1 MAAAPD
7 AVAPEIFEL
16 SRLRV
21 EDLDPVLDDE
31 CIAWRSALSWDFSA
45 SADLVRRF
53 VRIQALNGYALVL
66 GERVIGYSYYVSEEH
81 KGLIGDLYVLRD
93 YDCAETEH
101 LLLSTVLS
109 SLISTP
115 GVRRIEGQL
124 MMMKGPFERGLPS
137 ARYGEVFPRQFML
150 ADLAEVGSMHASA
163 AVHSYRFEAWSAAR
177 QDDMAAVI
185 AAAYQGHVDSRI
197 NDQYRSYQ
205 GARRFLSNVVQ
216 YPGCGQ
222 FYAPAS
228 TIAVDA
234 DGKVAGVVLCSMVAA
249 ETGHITQICVT
260 PSAQGKGVG
269 YELLRHAMLHLK
281 NAGCEKTSLTV
292 TASNTSAIRLYQAIG
307 FRSLRRFAAYV
318 WEGF

>member
-1 MAAAPD
+1 MAAAPETC
-7 AVAPEIFEL
+7 APEILEL
-16 SRLRV
+16 SRLRI
-21 EDLDPVLDDE
+21 EDLDPVLEDE
-31 CIAWRSALSWDFSA
+31 CMAWRSALSWDFSP

-53 VRIQALNGYALVL
+53 VRIQALSGYALVL
-66 GERVIGYSYYVSEEH
+66 GDRVIGYSYFVSEEH

-109 SLISTP
+109 SLMSTP
-115 GVRRIEGQL
+115 GVTRIEAQL
-124 MMMKGPFERGLPS
+124 MMMKGPFERGLPG

-150 ADLAEVGSMHASA
+150 ADLNDVGKLPASQA
-163 AVHSYRFEAWSAAR
+163 FSSYRFEPWSAAR

-185 AAAYQGHVDSRI
+185 ASAYQGHVDSRI
-197 NDQYRSYQ
+197 NDQYRSFP

-222 FYAPAS
+222 FHAPAS
-228 TIAVDA
+228 TIALDD
-234 DGKVAGVVLCSMVAA
+234 DGKVVGVLLCSLVAA
-249 ETGHITQICVT
+249 DTGHITQVCVM

-269 YELLRHAMLHLK
+269 YELLRHGLMHLK

-292 TASNTSAIRLYQAIG
+292 TASNPDAIRLYQTIG

>member
-7 AVAPEIFEL
+7 ACVPEIFEL
-16 SRLRV
+16 SRLRG

-31 CIAWRSALSWDFSA
+31 CVAWRSALSWDFTP

-53 VRIQALNGYALVL
+53 LRIQALSGYALVL
-66 GERVIGYSYYVSEEH
+66 GDRVIGYSYYVSEEH
-81 KGLIGDLYVLRD
+81 KGLIGDLYVVRD
-93 YDCAETEH
+93 YDCVETEH

-109 SLISTP
+109 GLMSTP
-115 GVRRIEGQL
+115 GVTRIEAQL

-137 ARYGEVFPRQFML
+137 GRYGEVFPRQFML
-150 ADLAEVGSMHASA
+150 ADLTDAVRMHASPGA
-163 AVHSYRFEAWSAAR
+163 SLWRFEPWSAAR

-228 TIAVDA
+228 TVAIDN
-234 DGKVAGVVLCSMVAA
+234 DGKVAGVVLCSLVAA
-249 ETGHITQICVT
+249 DTGHITQVCVT
-260 PSAQGKGVG
+260 PSAQGNGVG
-269 YELLRHAMLHLK
+269 YELIRHALLHLK

-292 TASNTSAIRLYQAIG
+292 TASNSDAIRLYQAIG
-307 FRSLRRFAAYV
+307 FRSVRRFAAYV
-318 WEGF
+318 WDGF